1 MLYSEHLL
9 LLSLFAR
16 VFRAIGPLAKSFSP
30 LKIQGAA
37 NYAKRGEH
45 QNPTDNQVKRG
56 WA

>member
-1 MLYSEHLL
+1 MLYSMHLL